1 MSDWHEDVLR
11 HKYDPLPEEPTPY
24 RKKSKKRRVRSDHK
38 HDYERVVID
47 AHTFVHRNDARIPL
61 YRTGKRCKVCGRLA
75 STRVEGVGFEPPEDM
90 PLYEVKDYLDFM
102 CMRYLP
108 EEMRVR

>member
-24 RKKSKKRRVRSDHK
+24 RKKSKKKRVRSDHK
-38 HDYERVVID
+38 HDYERIVID
-47 AHTFVHRNDARIPL
+47 AHTFVHRNDVRIPL
-61 YRTGKRCKVCGRLA
+61 YHTGKRCKVCGRLA
-75 STRVEGVGFEPPEDM
+75 STHMEEVGFEPPDDM